1 MTWEGWFVVGIVL
14 VVFFM
19 LSRTAAPP
27 DFVLMGAT
35 VLTGL
40 VGIITP
46 EDVFSGFVN
55 EGVLTIAALFVVAS
69 AMRETGALDSFG
81 TRLLGSARTDTQLL
95 SRLAIPVA
103 GISAFL
109 NNTPVLAMLLPL
121 VDSFCRKFQVSPS
134 RVLLPL
140 SYVCILGGTCTL
152 IGTSTNLVINGMI
165 VEEGDRL
172 ARVSVDNAAFRP
184 LGIFEMAPVGI
195 PMLVVGLI
203 YLVVVGR
210 HLLPDRKDLLEQLGA
225 SSREYLINM
234 RVEPECR
241 LVGQAVEE
249 AGLRHLPGLFLVE
262 IVHGN
267 VATAPVRPDEIIRS
281 GDVLTFTGVVSNIVD
296 LERIPGLVP
305 VSDEGYEQAA
315 IARRSTQLTEAVIS
329 NTSPLIGR
337 TIRDAQFRTR
347 YNAAVMAVHRGATR
361 LTGRVGDIV
370 LRNGDTLLLQTSH
383 DFSRAHRNN
392 ADFFLV
398 SGVEESRPVRHEKTI
413 LSTVLVVLLVALMAT
428 QVISTPMAAFTVAG
442 LMVITRCISSGQ
454 ARRSVDW
461 RTLITLAAALGLGRA
476 MTESG
481 AAKTIAI
488 VLVDGSV
495 VFGSLAVL
503 GVVYVLTALLSEMIT
518 NKAAAVLMFPIAIA
532 AATQIGP
539 DVNTRTFAMAVMFA
553 AATSLVTPLGFQ
565 TNLMVYGPG
574 GYKYTDYI
582 KVGLPLSVLLFAVA
596 MIAIPLVWPL

>member
-1 MTWEGWFVVGIVL
+1 MTWEGWFVIGIVL
-14 VVFFM
+14 VVFYM

-40 VGIITP
+40 AGIITP
-46 EDVFSGFVN
+46 DDVFSGFVN

-81 TRLLGSARTDTQLL
+81 TRLLGTARTDTQLL

-152 IGTSTNLVINGMI
+152 IGTSTNLVINGAI
-165 VEEGDRL
+165 ADERVRL
-172 ARVSVDNAAFRP
+172 GTNDAAFDS
-184 LGIFEMAPVGI
+184 LGIFEMAPVGLV
-195 PMLVVGLI
+195 MLVVGLI
-203 YLVVVGR
+203 YLFVVGR
-210 HLLPDRKDLLEQLGA
+210 RLLPDRKDLLEQLGA

-241 LVGQAVEE
+241 LVDQAVEE

-262 IVHGN
+262 IVRGD

-392 ADFFLV
+392 SDFFLV
-398 SGVEESRPVRHEKTI
+398 SGVEESRPVRDEKII

-428 QVISTPMAAFTVAG
+428 QIISTPMAAFTVAG

-481 AAKTIAI
+481 AAETIAT
-488 VLVDGSV
+488 VLVDASIG
-495 VFGSLAVL
+495 FGALAVL
-503 GVVYVLTALLSEMIT
+503 GIVYVLTAMLSEMIT

-532 AATQIGP
+532 SATQIGP
-539 DVNTRTFAMAVMFA
+539 DVNIRTFAMAVMFA

-596 MIAIPLVWPL
+596 MIAIPMVWPL

>member
-14 VVFFM
+14 VVFVM
-19 LSRTAAPP
+19 LSRAAAPP
-27 DFVLMGAT
+27 DFVLMGAA

-40 VGIITP
+40 VGVITP

-55 EGVLTIAALFVVAS
+55 PGVLTIAGLFVVAS
-69 AMRETGALDSFG
+69 AMRETGALDRFG
-81 TRLLGSARTDTQLL
+81 VRLLGGARTDNQLL
-95 SRLAIPVA
+95 TRLAVPVA

-140 SYVCILGGTCTL
+140 SYICILGGTCTL

-165 VEEGDRL
+165 VEEGRRIGS
-172 ARVSVDNAAFRP
+172 AGGTFEA
-184 LGIFEMAPVGI
+184 LGVFEMTPVGL
-195 PMLVVGLI
+195 PMLIVGLL
-203 YLVVVGR
+203 YLFTVGR
-210 HLLPDRKDLLEQLGA
+210 RLLPDRKDLIEQLGA
-225 SSREYLINM
+225 SSREYLVNM

-241 LVGQAVEE
+241 LVGQKVEQ

-262 IVHGN
+262 IVRGDE
-267 VATAPVRPDEIIRS
+267 AIGPVGPDEEVEA
-281 GDVLTFTGVVSNIVD
+281 GDILTFTGVVSTIVD

-305 VSDEGYEQAA
+305 IADEGYEQAA

-337 TIRDAQFRTR
+337 TIRGAQFRTR

-370 LRNGDTLLLQTSH
+370 LRNGDTLLLQTGH
-383 DFSRAHRNN
+383 DFTRAHRNN
-392 ADFFLV
+392 PDFFLV
-398 SGVEESRPVRHEKTI
+398 SGVEESRPVRDEKAVI
-413 LSTVLVVLLVALMAT
+413 STGLLVLLVVLMAT
-428 QVISTPMAAFTVAG
+428 QIISTPMAAFTIAG
-442 LMVITRCISSGQ
+442 LMVITRCISSNE

-476 MTESG
+476 MTKSG
-481 AAKTIAI
+481 AAETIASL
-488 VLVDGSV
+488 LVNVSV
-495 VFGSLAVL
+495 GFGALAVL
-503 GVVYVLTALLSEMIT
+503 AMVYALTALLSELVT
-518 NKAAAVLMFPIAIA
+518 NKAAAVLMFPIAISA
-532 AATQIGP
+532 AAQLDPG
-539 DVNTRTFAMAVMFA
+539 VNARAFAMAVMFA

-574 GYKYTDYI
+574 GYRYTDYI
-582 KVGLPLSVLLFAVA
+582 KTGLPLSILLFIVA
-596 MIAIPLVWPL
+596 MLLIPLAWPL

>member
-1 MTWEGWFVVGIVL
+1 MTWEGWFVIGIVL
-14 VVFFM
+14 VVFLL
-19 LSRTAAPP
+19 LSRTPAPP

-55 EGVLTIAALFVVAS
+55 PGVLTIAALFVVAS

-81 TRLLGSARTDTQLL
+81 ARILGTARTDNQLL
-95 SRLAIPVA
+95 ARLAIPVA

-121 VDSFCRKFQVSPS
+121 VDSFCRKFQVAPS

-165 VEEGDRL
+165 VEEGKRIASSDS
-172 ARVSVDNAAFRP
+172 AYAA
-184 LGIFEMAPVGI
+184 LGVFEMSPVGV
-195 PMLVVGLI
+195 PMLIVGLI
-203 YLVVVGR
+203 YLFVIGR
-210 HLLPDRKDLLEQLGA
+210 RLLPDRKDLIEQLGA
-225 SSREYLINM
+225 SSREYLVNM
-234 RVEPECR
+234 RVEPACR
-241 LVGQAVEE
+241 LVGQRVEQ

-262 IVHGN
+262 IVRQDE
-267 VATAPVRPDEIIRS
+267 AIAPVGPDEEIEA
-281 GDVLTFTGVVSNIVD
+281 GDILTFTGVVTTIVD

-305 VSDEGYEQAA
+305 VADEGYEQAA
-315 IARRSTQLTEAVIS
+315 IARRSTQLTEAVVS

-337 TIRDAQFRTR
+337 TIRSAQFRTR

-370 LRNGDTLLLQTSH
+370 LRNGDTLLLQTGH
-383 DFSRAHRNN
+383 DFTRAHRNN
-392 ADFFLV
+392 PDFFLV
-398 SGVEESRPVRHEKTI
+398 SGVEESRPVRHEKAI
-413 LSTVLVVLLVALMAT
+413 LSTVLLALLVALMTT
-428 QVISTPMAAFTVAG
+428 QFISTPMAAFTVAG
-442 LMVITRCISSGQ
+442 LMVITRCISSGV

-481 AAKTIAI
+481 AAERIASL
-488 VLVDGSV
+488 LVDGSV
-495 VFGSLAVL
+495 GFGALAVL
-503 GVVYVLTALLSEMIT
+503 AIVYALTAVLSELVT
-518 NKAAAVLMFPIAIA
+518 NKAAAVLMFPVALA
-532 AATQIGP
+532 AAAQLGP
-539 DVNTRTFAMAVMFA
+539 DVNARTFAMAVMFA

-574 GYKYTDYI
+574 GYRYTDYI
-582 KVGLPLSVLLFAVA
+582 KVGLPLSVILFAVA
-596 MIAIPLVWPL
+596 MIAIPIVWPL

>member
-1 MTWEGWFVVGIVL
+1 MTWEGWFVIGIVL
-14 VVFFM
+14 VVFFA

-40 VGIITP
+40 AGIITP

-55 EGVLTIAALFVVAS
+55 PGVLTIAALFVVAS

-81 TRLLGSARTDTQLL
+81 TRLLGSARTDDQLL
-95 SRLAIPVA
+95 ARLAIPVA

-134 RVLLPL
+134 KVLLPL
-140 SYVCILGGTCTL
+140 SYICILGGTCTL

-165 VEEGDRL
+165 VEEGVRQGL
-172 ARVSVDNAAFRP
+172 TEGVYSS
-184 LGIFEMAPVGI
+184 LGVFEMAPVGI
-195 PMLVVGLI
+195 PMLLVGLL
-203 YLVVVGR
+203 YLFFVGR
-210 HLLPDRKDLLEQLGA
+210 RLLPDRKDLIEQLGA
-225 SSREYLINM
+225 SSREYLVNM

-241 LVGQAVEE
+241 LVGQAVEQ

-262 IVHGN
+262 IVRDN
-267 VATAPVRPDEIIRS
+267 EAIAPVGPDEVIEA
-281 GDVLTFTGVVSNIVD
+281 GDILTFTGVVSTIVD

-305 VSDEGYEQAA
+305 VADEGYEQAA
-315 IARRSTQLTEAVIS
+315 IARRSTLLTEAVIS

-337 TIRDAQFRTR
+337 TIRGAQFRTR

-370 LRNGDTLLLQTSH
+370 LRNGDTLLLQTGH
-383 DFSRAHRNN
+383 DFTRAHRNN
-392 ADFFLV
+392 PDFFLV
-398 SGVEESRPVRHEKTI
+398 SGVEESRPVRDEKAI
-413 LSTVLVVLLVALMAT
+413 LSTVLLALLVALMAS
-428 QVISTPMAAFTVAG
+428 QVIATPMAAFTIAG
-442 LMVITRCISSGQ
+442 LMVATRCISSGV

-476 MTESG
+476 MTKSG
-481 AAKTIAI
+481 AAETIASL
-488 VLVDGSV
+488 LVDGSV
-495 VFGSLAVL
+495 GFGPLAVL
-503 GVVYVLTALLSEMIT
+503 ALIYIATAVLSELVT

-532 AATQIGP
+532 AATQLGP
-539 DVNTRTFAMAVMFA
+539 DINARTFAMAVMFA

-574 GYKYTDYI
+574 GYRYTDYI
-582 KVGLPLSVLLFAVA
+582 KVGLPLSVLLFIVA
-596 MIAIPLVWPL
+596 MIALPMVWPV